1 MADTLGRQT
10 SHLYLSGKS
19 DRVNQFAFVSL
30 LDGKNNA
37 FIGLNSGSSL
47 PGTNNTFLG
56 SYSGANATYVD
67 GSVFMGM
74 ASGRRARRIKESVFL
89 GYKTGELSD
98 RVESSVSIGA
108 YAGRK
113 MQRANCNTLIGFQSG
128 AELTSGSRNTI
139 LGSYAGFSQFNAHD
153 NVCVGHRAG
162 YKNTIGSNNCYV
174 GTNSGFAAYNAYE
187 NVAIGVKSGEGLT
200 SGTKNVLA
208 GYAAGA
214 NISSA
219 SNCIAIG
226 TQAMEFFS
234 DGDTNTCIGTR
245 AARHFTG
252 INNTILGG
260 YSTGNAIGNY
270 NTIVGSRCMNRPS
283 QNGRS
288 GEAVGLSNCVIL
300 GENIQFD
307 IPIRYI
313 SVYPPEFDIVPI
325 EQIGLPTSQTANS
338 ITFGPSSNAYVSLN
352 FVPVGDPMLIRERS
366 IEFGTVTHPVIFD
379 TSSSTTYA
387 VSWGSMV
394 SETNTL
400 LAPIPI
406 HTIITSR
413 PSGITVNLDAYGQG
427 IDTFVF
433 APSGTLNV
441 YLKQI
446 FDPPTISYTFSTSTQ
461 TQTSNVTNIPL
472 PGLDVQ
478 VQRLVSSTLT
488 TLTLYVTANT
498 QYLVPGMEIQIT
510 KSSVEGIDGIWR
522 IRSIGIPEDG
532 ATPVIIDIPFDFPGV
547 DLGPNAKVLL
557 SRTVSAYVLGRCVDD
572 VITVQVPK
580 FAGMLFGEL
589 TTPQVYIDGSG
600 DIPEGVYDVTLVDAF
615 TGEFSISA
623 SLPDGEDVYLGVV
636 TLGTFEP
643 LIVGFSIDT
652 LYNLSNAPYPGDG
665 HIQSGI
671 GSQEQMDANISQ
683 HVLEFAGNGAYEY
696 AEYTLPRESSKNITV
711 SGTFDMP
718 KTNDIILGM
727 EWLDQ
732 YDIRFSKT
740 GTSLSATIFSG
751 GQEFVDFSSSTVEF
765 IGSVSATD
773 FPIDMTDIL
782 QTSHPRITCTLIHD
796 IITRILIVTFTIQG
810 GVRIDPIEN
819 TFLPQGRAHS
829 ASFTF
834 PDIPALLVPTSTS
847 VKYYSNGVTKLGDVM
862 LESTPT
868 TAPDPVTINDVSITF
883 SQRSDT
889 GVQTNEFVGPSAFD
903 GHIHRG
909 AGTQDSMDVDIRSN
923 VLTFTDIGYS
933 AAEYKVGS
941 LSNKIEAAVTFEDL
955 KDSTFGIE
963 WMESLQL
970 TCTLANDQLGV
981 ELKYTPESRALLTL
995 NETIFGRMITSIRA
1009 FDDNIPIEA
1018 EYPLSL
1024 TWLNGTPSVYMSI
1037 KHNIKSK
1044 TLDMVVR
1051 MQGGTRRVDVIAQ
1064 IASLQDI
1071 SINRFSGIVRYFA
1084 SAALTA
1090 TGIDMTNE
1098 NYQSYPSFS
1107 DCIFIGSNFTV
1118 GGNVET
1124 IDKERGNVCI
1134 AAIGTTR
1141 LFRGR
1146 LDEFRFFSNVVTI
1159 PMLSLEGDASGN
1171 ASLHISSVTGNA
1183 LSVLGN
1189 SGFTGDVV
1197 IDGHSNIQTLTVTG
1211 PTILQNTLTVT
1222 DAATFQNTLH
1232 VDDSVTFGS
1241 TFTVT
1246 GAATLQS
1253 TLDVT
1258 DTVTLRDTLDV
1269 IGDVSCANV
1278 LDVSKAVTFGNTL
1291 DVSGDVNFSK
1301 TLDVTGATTLSNTL
1315 DVTSNV
1321 DIGGSL
1327 DVIRT
1332 ITVGGAADFN
1342 SSLDVAGTLTV
1353 GGMTDLNSTLSVAN
1367 LASFDGGITTTT
1379 VDASGLV
1386 SGGTIASD
1394 SSVSGLTLDIDNSA
1408 NIGTISAGATSVD
1421 SLSVTNDALVSGT
1434 LTVNEDVTIQGTAVK
1449 ASIDGLNTDV
1459 DTLQTA
1465 VDTKVSKSGD
1475 TMSGDL
1481 TVNGTMSATQVVTTD
1496 STTSSSNDVAVITGT
1511 GRISRSNQNWA
1522 LQSQLSGKVSKSG
1535 DSMSG
1540 SLSVTGSIS
1549 STTSIFAQNTIFAGR
1564 TSDPGTGASLYC
1576 QGTCVVTNNLNV
1588 TEDINGK
1595 RLFIT
1600 GTKNFSIPHPLLS
1613 NAQLMHAC
1621 IESPRS
1627 DLMYRGTTQLV
1638 NGNAMVNI
1646 DTECTRDPKGMQPGT
1661 FEAMTTNP
1669 MVFVQCIDSFERVR
1683 GFVDSGTLHIV
1694 CENPESCA
1702 RVHWMIVAERYDT
1715 FMTATYPDGIF
1726 PPEQFT

>member
-10 SHLYLSGKS
+10 SQLYLSGKS

-37 FIGLNSGSSL
+37 FIGLNAGSSL

-56 SYSGANATYVD
+56 SYSGANAVGVD

-139 LGSYAGFSQFNAHD
+139 LGSYAGFSQFSAHD

-234 DGDTNTCIGTR
+234 NGDTNTCIGTR

-307 IPIRYI
+307 IPIRYV

-325 EQIGLPTSQTANS
+325 EQIGLPSTQTANS

-366 IEFGTVTHPVIFD
+366 IEFGTVTHPVTFD

-406 HTIITSR
+406 RTIITSR

-433 APSGTLNV
+433 APSATLNV

-446 FDPPTISYTFSTSTQ
+446 FDPPMISYTFSTSTQ

-532 ATPVIIDIPFDFPGV
+532 ATPVIVDIPFDFPGV

-557 SRTVSAYVLGRCVDD
+557 SRTVSAYVLGTCVDD
-572 VITVQVPK
+572 VITVHVPK

-623 SLPDGEDVYLGVV
+623 SLPDSEDVYLGVV

-643 LIVGFSIDT
+643 LIVGFSLDT
-652 LYNLSNAPYPGDG
+652 LYNISNAPYPGDG

-696 AEYTLPRESSKNITV
+696 AEYTLPRESSNVTV

-732 YDIRFSKT
+732 YDIRFSKVGT
-740 GTSLSATIFSG
+740 GLSATIFSG
-751 GQEFVDFSSSTVEF
+751 GQEFLDFSSSTVEF

-773 FPIDMTDIL
+773 FPIDMTAIL

-819 TFLPQGRAHS
+819 TFLPQGQAQS

-847 VKYYSNGVTKLGDVM
+847 VKYYSNGVTKLGDVT

-868 TAPDPVTINDVSITF
+868 TAPDPVTIDDVSITF

-889 GVQTNEFVGPSAFD
+889 GVQTKAFVGPSAFD

-970 TCTLANDQLGV
+970 TCTLANDQLGID
-981 ELKYTPESRALLTL
+981 LKYTPESRALLTL
-995 NETIFGRMITSIRA
+995 NETIFGRMITSVRA
-1009 FDDNIPIEA
+1009 FENDIPIEA

-1024 TWLNGTPSVYMSI
+1024 TWLNGTPSVYMSV

-1211 PTILQNTLTVT
+1211 PTILQNTLSVT
-1222 DAATFQNTLH
+1222 DASTFQNTLH

-1258 DTVTLRDTLDV
+1258 DAVTLRDTLDV

-1315 DVTSNV
+1315 DVTGAV

-1327 DVIRT
+1327 DVSQT

-1353 GGMTDLNSTLSVAN
+1353 GGMADLNSTLSVAG
-1367 LASFDGGITTTT
+1367 LASLDGGITTTT

-1408 NIGTISAGATSVD
+1408 TIGTISAGATSVS
-1421 SLSVTNDALVSGT
+1421 SLSVTDDASVSGT

-1475 TMSGDL
+1475 TMSGGL
-1481 TVNGTMSATQVVTTD
+1481 TVDGTISATQVVTTD
-1496 STTSSSNDVAVITGT
+1496 STLSSSNDVAVITGT
-1511 GRISRSNQNWA
+1511 GRISRSNQTWA

-1535 DSMSG
+1535 DSMTG

-1549 STTSIFAQNTIFAGR
+1549 STTSIFGSNKVVAG
-1564 TSDPGTGASLYC
+1564 TSSYGGGASLYC
-1576 QGTCVVTNNLNV
+1576 EGTCVVTNNLNV
-1588 TEDINGK
+1588 G
-1595 RLFIT
+1595 
-1600 GTKNFSIPHPLLS
+1600 GTLSKSGGTFDIPHPLDPSKRLIHS
-1613 NAQLMHAC
+1613 FL
-1621 IESPRS
+1621 EGPRC
-1627 DLMYRGTTQLV
+1627 DLVYRNSVVLQNGTAVVDLDLECV
-1638 NGNAMVNI
+1638 F
-1646 DTECTRDPKGMQPGT
+1646 DTESAMTPGT
-1661 FEAMTTNP
+1661 FEKLVANP
-1669 MVFVQCIDSFERVR
+1669 DVYFQNQSTFDRVR
-1683 GFVDSGTLHIV
+1683 GYVQGKFLHIE
-1694 CENPESCA
+1694 CENPESTA
-1702 RVHWMIVAERYDT
+1702 KISWMVIGERQDAFIKTWDKTTSQGYLKT
-1715 FMTATYPDGIF
+1715 EYTS
-1726 PPEQFT
+1726 